1 MAEQVC
7 GWKRTEGSCV
17 DGDIEQRLQLA
28 VSFKT
33 QGNICYSE
41 HRWREAMS
49 LYHRALLQ
57 LRSIDPNLI
66 SPLAGLG
73 PASVSLTPQQLE
85 TLQSLQADCYNN
97 LAACL
102 LQTPHPRYERIYEC
116 SLQVLKLQPHN
127 VKAMYRAGVSCYH
140 LCDYSKAHSYLTQ
153 AACKQ
158 PKDANIRQYIQL
170 TDAALSASRE
180 KEKQKYQGMFDK

>member
-1 MAEQVC
+1 MAEQ
-7 GWKRTEGSCV
+7 G
-17 DGDIEQRLQLA
+17 GDVEQRFQQA

-33 QGNICYSE
+33 RGNACYSE

-49 LYHRALLQ
+49 MYHRALLQ
-57 LRSIDPNLI
+57 LRSLDPHLIDPLC
-66 SPLAGLG
+66 GLG

-102 LQTPHPRYERIYEC
+102 LQPPHPRYERVYEC

-127 VKAMYRAGVSCYH
+127 VKALYRAGVSSYH
-140 LCDYSKAHSYLTQ
+140 LCDYTTAHSYLTQ
-153 AACKQ
+153 AASKQ

-170 TDAALSASRE
+170 TDAALSVSRE
-180 KEKQKYQGMFDK
+180 KEKQKYQGMFGK

>member
-1 MAEQVC
+1 
-7 GWKRTEGSCV
+7 
-17 DGDIEQRLQLA
+17 DGDVEQRLQLA

-33 QGNICYSE
+33 QGNASYSE

-97 LAACL
+97 LAGTIL
-102 LQTPHPRYERIYEC
+102 NNPHPRYERVYEC
-116 SLQVLKLQPHN
+116 SVHVLKLQPHN
-127 VKAMYRAGVSCYH
+127 VKALYRAGVSCYH
-140 LCDYSKAHSYLTQ
+140 LY
-153 AACKQ
+153 
-158 PKDANIRQYIQL
+158 ANIRQYIQL